1 MDYPKTGNETY
12 VSFSISNTMLEGLG
26 KSTIT
31 REPVSA
37 DYLKELFAKYG
48 VIVSIKPE
56 QQPLLRRVNEL
67 YGLNLEI
74 PESLKII
81 QLSEQHRRLVVI
93 TAMGLRRKS
102 GTLLPSYTNE
112 ELEEATFGF
121 DKFYVQ
127 SVHYDDLVK
136 ENETLRK
143 SLDAEIA
150 WRTRDD

>member
-37 DYLKELFAKYG
+37 DYLKDLFAKHG
-48 VIVSIKPE
+48 VIVSIRPE

-67 YGLNLEI
+67 YDLGLEI

-93 TAMGLRRKS
+93 TAQGLQRKH
-102 GTLLPSYTNE
+102 GALLPSYTDE
-112 ELEEATFGF
+112 ELQEATFGF

-127 SVHYDDLVK
+127 TVHYDELVK
-136 ENETLRK
+136 ENEELRK
-143 SLDAEIA
+143 NLDAEIA

>member
-93 TAMGLRRKS
+93 TAMGLRRKRS
-102 GTLLPSYTNE
+102 LRKLPSALINSTYRAYTTTI
-112 ELEEATFGF
+112 L
-121 DKFYVQ
+121 
-127 SVHYDDLVK
+127 
-136 ENETLRK
+136 
-143 SLDAEIA
+143 
-150 WRTRDD
+150 

>member
-67 YGLNLEI
+67 YDLNLEI

-93 TAMGLRRKS
+93 TAMGLRRKN
-102 GTLLPSYTNE
+102 GTLLPSYT
-112 ELEEATFGF
+112 
-121 DKFYVQ
+121 
-127 SVHYDDLVK
+127 DLINSTSK
-136 ENETLRK
+136 AYTTM
-143 SLDAEIA
+143 I
-150 WRTRDD
+150 W

>member
-74 PESLKII
+74 PESL
-81 QLSEQHRRLVVI
+81 

-102 GTLLPSYTNE
+102 GTLLPSYTDE

-143 SLDAEIA
+143 NLDAEIA